1 MESAAP
7 YTQKIK
13 YIGIFYATACLI
25 IICRLFYLQI
35 YLNEDLSDRAQ
46 HNFLRLEKVY
56 SRRGNIL
63 DCNGKL
69 LATNRPITNIYW
81 HGSGNRQFDPDQLST
96 LEKTAE
102 LLGITLTHEQCT
114 SIKFAERTSKD
125 TLIFANA
132 SFEQLGKVTELFP
145 ANKNIIIKTEL
156 KRCYPYGST
165 ASHVIGYISS
175 MNSENA
181 GKMGIEKMFEPMLR
195 GQEGTVIKMI
205 NSVGTNLYAEELS
218 KALAGQDIMTTLDLH
233 LQMVAEQS
241 FPLENGGCL
250 IIMDPEDGALK
261 AVVSRPAFDPSMF
274 LDPIPLNEWQL
285 LQEKKPFLNRTICC
299 YPPASPFKLVTLSAA
314 LENKIINPEMV
325 TYCKGFT
332 RFRGRKYHCANRDG
346 HGALSVQEAV
356 AKSCN
361 ILFFEIAKKISIDTL
376 ADYAHRFGLGEKT
389 GILFPENAGLV
400 PTSEWKRRV
409 KREPWWPGE
418 NLSAVIGQ
426 SYYLVTPL
434 HTARLIASIFTGYLV
449 NPRIITTEP
458 IVKKPLAIK
467 AETREFL
474 INTMEA
480 VITIGTAQRVNKI
493 NNIKVHAKTGTAQ
506 IFSMEKQESGE
517 LEPLYHAWFAGRFR
531 YKKEKPLV
539 MVLLIENVNSS
550 KEAPKVAK
558 EFLIN
563 YRNMMAESDAEG
575 SCVN

>member
-1 MESAAP
+1 METIVS
-7 YTQKIK
+7 YTKKIK
-13 YIGIFYATACLI
+13 YIAIFYVIACMI
-25 IICRLFYLQI
+25 IMMRLTYLQV
-35 YLNEDLSDRAQ
+35 YLNKDLHDRAR
-46 HNFLRLEKVY
+46 HNFLRVEKVY

-81 HGSGNRQFDPDQLST
+81 RGSGNRQLTTEQQAT
-96 LEKTAE
+96 LQKVAE
-102 LLGITLTHEQCT
+102 LLGITIEQT
-114 SIKFAERTSKD
+114 QLSAIKYAERTSKD
-125 TLIFANA
+125 AILFSNA
-132 SFEQLGKVTELFP
+132 TFEQLGKITELFP
-145 ANKNIIIKTEL
+145 TDKNINITTEL
-156 KRCYPYGST
+156 KRCYPYGSK

-175 MNSENA
+175 MNSEGA

-195 GQEGTVIKMI
+195 GQEGTVLKMI

-218 KALAGQDIMTTLDLH
+218 KALAGQDIATTLDLT
-233 LQMVAEQS
+233 LQDIAEES

-250 IIMDPEDGALK
+250 LIMDPEDGALK
-261 AVVSRPAFDPSMF
+261 AIVSRPAFDPALF
-274 LDPIPLNEWQL
+274 LDPIPLSEWQL
-285 LQEKKPFLNRTICC
+285 LQEKKPFLNRTVCC

-314 LENKIINPEMV
+314 LENKLINPEMV

-346 HGALSVQEAV
+346 HGALSVHEAV

-389 GILFPENAGLV
+389 NILLPENTGLV

-434 HTARLIASIFTGYLV
+434 QTARMIASIFTGYLV
-449 NPRIITTEP
+449 NPRIIASEP
-458 IVKKPLAIK
+458 VIKKPLAIK
-467 AETREFL
+467 PETRQFL
-474 INTMEA
+474 KKTMEA
-480 VITIGTAQRVNKI
+480 VVTIGTAQRTNKI
-493 NNIKVHAKTGTAQ
+493 NNVKVYAKTGTAQ
-506 IFSMEKQESGE
+506 IFSMETQESGE

-539 MVLLIENVNSS
+539 MVLLVENVSSS

-558 EFLIN
+558 KFFVN
-563 YRNMMAESDAEG
+563 YRNMMAEKESAAAA
-575 SCVN
+575 